1 MMKKVSERELK
12 QAATVLWEEWK
23 TFLETIE
30 PHDPSP
36 EFDARMHHL
45 IEQKQQEI
53 KLREKE
59 KKRRIRHRVAVAAV
73 LVLAILLG
81 WLLIDQTAYA
91 KVSKWFKSIVGNTV
105 KFDFSGDFHSVGNEL
120 PAFRLGWFPEG
131 GEVVYENM
139 DMAQKS
145 YTIVL
150 AYSGEVKIGFQ
161 YSFMHDGLAISYSDL
176 EGKERITEIFQC
188 GENRIEGYLD
198 PEDIENDYFWVDEQR
213 NLSFSLTSFLPHETN
228 KQIIEQIYLQAD

>member
-23 TFLETIE
+23 TFLETVE

-36 EFDARMHHL
+36 EFDARMHRL
-45 IEQKQQEI
+45 IAQKQQEI

-91 KVSKWFKSIVGNTV
+91 KVSKWFKSIV
-105 KFDFSGDFHSVGNEL
+105 KSAIKIEFSGDIS
-120 PAFRLGWFPEG
+120 
-131 GEVVYENM
+131 EVQEPLSKYHLLWIPDGAETIFEET
-139 DMAQKS
+139 DDLAKD

-150 AYSGEVKIGFQ
+150 SYDGEVKIHYHYGYMNDGTSIVYFD
-161 YSFMHDGLAISYSDL
+161 SFG
-176 EGKERITEIFQC
+176 EERIYKQLQIKGIVIDC
-188 GENRIEGYLD
+188 YLSSSHV
-198 PEDIENDYFWVDEQR
+198 ENDYFWVDEEEG
-213 NLSFSLTSFLPHETN
+213 LFFSMTSFFSDEINIKILEGIVD
-228 KQIIEQIYLQAD
+228 Q